1 MACNILVST
10 GNAYNYIY
18 IVSLLQT
25 PAQTHCYISCRLATK
40 LEQVKI
46 DDEHMN
52 QSRLQPIHTAY
63 NYCLYSYSSNMLSPI
78 R

>member
-18 IVSLLQT
+18 NYSFTPPNPLL
-25 PAQTHCYISCRLATK
+25 YFMSLATK